1 MQTDDPKNA
10 REAWW
15 KEQTKDGDPVGAPY
29 LAWEAFEAGYRAGAG
44 AETERCAA
52 IVSLARFGE
61 IDGDLRSIIH
71 RIEMNTPAVKDEVE

>member
-10 REAWW
+10 REIWW
-15 KEQTKDGDPVGAPY
+15 KALIKQGDPSLRAN
-29 LAWEAFEAGYRAGAG
+29 LTWEAFEAGYRAGAG

-61 IDGDLRSIIH
+61 IDGDFRSIIH
-71 RIEMNTPAVKDEVE
+71 RIEMNSPATKEG